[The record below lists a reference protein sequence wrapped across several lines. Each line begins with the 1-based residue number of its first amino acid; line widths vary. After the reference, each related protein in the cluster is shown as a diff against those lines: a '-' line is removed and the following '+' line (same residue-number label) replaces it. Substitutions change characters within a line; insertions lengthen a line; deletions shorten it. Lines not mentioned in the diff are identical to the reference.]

1 MWVFSLS
8 SGKFGVDFSET
19 FTGETGQRKG
29 EASRTCVQGKF
40 PILGS
45 NRAFRSEIL
54 GRKKKKKQPF
64 PLVLKVFAR
73 CLTDTWCFKRFEGN
87 WLCLLPGY
95 LGCFHFRNH
104 LLS

>member
-8 SGKFGVDFSET
+8 SGKFGVDFSES

-54 GRKKKKKQPF
+54 GRKKKKKPTLSSGF
-64 PLVLKVFAR
+64 KSLCKVFN
-73 CLTDTWCFKRFEGN
+73 C
-87 WLCLLPGY
+87 
-95 LGCFHFRNH
+95 H
-104 LLS
+104 LVF